1 MTVHAYLRTSTDD
14 QTYGI
19 DAQRSAIAQRFPEFV
34 EHVEHASGK
43 SVSGRPVF
51 SALIKSL
58 TEGDV
63 MVVSKLDRFA
73 RSVEDAVSVASD
85 LMERKVRLVVLDLD
99 MDFSSPVGRL
109 VFSVLASVAEFERNM
124 ISTRTKD
131 GLAAAKAQGV
141 SLGRRSVIDCDRVL
155 LLRRKG
161 LTVREIA
168 EETGF
173 SRSAVQRC
181 LARLKDDDHTP
192 EVSVRT

>member
-19 DAQRSAIAQRFPEFV
+19 DAQRVAIAARFPVTV

-43 SVSGRPVF
+43 SASGRPVF
-51 SALIKSL
+51 IAMLGEAVK
-58 TEGDV
+58 GDTI
-63 MVVSKLDRFA
+63 VVSKLDRFA
-73 RSVEDAVSVASD
+73 RSVEDAVSIASD
-85 LMERKVRLVVLDLD
+85 LTDRGVSLVVLDLD
-99 MDFSSPVGRL
+99 MDFSSPIGRL

-124 ISTRTKD
+124 ISARTKD
-131 GLAAAKAQGV
+131 GLAAAKRQGV
-141 SLGRRSVIDCDRVL
+141 VLGNRSTIDCEQVL

-168 EETGF
+168 TETGF

-181 LARLKDDDHTP
+181 IARSVTP
-192 EVSVRT
+192 

>member
-19 DAQRSAIAQRFPEFV
+19 DAQRAAIVQRFPEFT

-43 SVSGRPVF
+43 NVSGRPVF

-63 MVVSKLDRFA
+63 LVVSKLDRFA

-85 LMERKVRLVVLDLD
+85 LMSRGVRLVVLDLD
-99 MDFSSPVGRL
+99 MDFSSPIGKL

-124 ISTRTKD
+124 ISSRTKD
-131 GLAAAKAQGV
+131 GLAAAKRQGV
-141 SLGRRSVIDCDRVL
+141 ALGRRSALDCDTVL
-155 LLRRKG
+155 ALRRKG

-168 EETGF
+168 AETGA
-173 SRSAVQRC
+173 SKSAVQRC
-181 LARLKDDDHTP
+181 LGQQVTL
-192 EVSVRT
+192 VG